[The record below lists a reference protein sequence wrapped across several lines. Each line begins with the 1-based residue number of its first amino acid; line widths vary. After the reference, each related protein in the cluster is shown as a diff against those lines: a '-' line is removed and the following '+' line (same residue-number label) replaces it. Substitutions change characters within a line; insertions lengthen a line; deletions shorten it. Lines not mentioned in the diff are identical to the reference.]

1 MKALTLKKIVI
12 TMGLAIAIPLS
23 AQAGPMMGAKDYC
36 DRSMQI
42 PQSMNKAMH
51 KHDGAHRTMRNLNL
65 TEAQRDQLFAL
76 KHAQA
81 PQMREKAKLARN
93 AQQELRALAQAET
106 FDAERAK
113 ALADTSAQAR
123 SEMMQLRAQNQH
135 AMLQILTPEQRQ
147 KWQERATGYGKNQPK
162 NQSLPRTDIN

>member
-23 AQAGPMMGAKDYC
+23 AHAGPMLEGKGNC
-36 DRSMQI
+36 DRSMQ
-42 PQSMNKAMH
+42 MNKAMH
-51 KHDGAHRTMRNLNL
+51 KYDGAHRAMRNLNL
-65 TEAQRDQLFAL
+65 SEAQRDQLFAL

-81 PQMREKAKLARN
+81 PQMREKAKLARS

-135 AMLQILTPEQRQ
+135 AMMQILTPEQRQ
-147 KWQERATGYGKNQPK
+147 KWQDRTTGYGKNQRSGK
-162 NQSLPRTDIN
+162 GGNEYCFNQS